1 MTAVSC
7 PASCC
12 PARYHNLQF
21 GGRSKV
27 VLGQRFELIGS
38 RAPDPGQASV
48 AFVTGLFSTSRGKYA
63 IMLAKTCATIARAFN
78 HAFPCPF
85 YPGGTGSLTDETPMI
100 RALQSIA
107 YVAVAALMLCLVAL
121 GSLLASPAAEAQ
133 TTREQVIAFLGEVE
147 TQIERIA
154 TAQGRFMQISDAGQ
168 IVRGDI
174 YISRPGRMRFDYD
187 DPSPA
192 LLVADGRF
200 IGTYNTKDETSAH
213 RQISQTPLKFL
224 LNKDPD
230 LVNGVNVLKI
240 ERVAE
245 SVLVTMQDRRNA
257 NQGQLILVLDTQTL
271 ELRAWQVIDDKGERT
286 TVRLESMAYGVPLP
300 DALFQ
305 RPGF

>member
-1 MTAVSC
+1 
-7 PASCC
+7 
-12 PARYHNLQF
+12 
-21 GGRSKV
+21 
-27 VLGQRFELIGS
+27 
-38 RAPDPGQASV
+38 
-48 AFVTGLFSTSRGKYA
+48 
-63 IMLAKTCATIARAFN
+63 
-78 HAFPCPF
+78 
-85 YPGGTGSLTDETPMI
+85 MI
-100 RALQSIA
+100 RALPPF
-107 YVAVAALMLCLVAL
+107 AVAALLISLAAVV
-121 GSLLASPAAEAQ
+121 SLLTAPAAQAQ

-147 TQIERIA
+147 NQIERIA

-174 YISRPGRMRFDYD
+174 YIARPGRMRFDYD

-213 RQISQTPLKFL
+213 RQINQTPLKFL
-224 LNKDPD
+224 LNENPD
-230 LVNGVNVLKI
+230 LANGVKVLKI

-245 SVLVTMQDRRNA
+245 SVLVTMQDRRSP

-286 TVRLESMAYGVPLP
+286 TVRLESMAYGVALP